1 MAGLE
6 RGETTNMGVSERNT
20 VPDPSQAMSSL
31 LPGPAWRARE
41 REPWDPR
48 VEGSAEA
55 AVRGC

>member
-1 MAGLE
+1 ME
-6 RGETTNMGVSERNT
+6 QGETTNMGVSERNT